1 MPETAV
7 TRSQTVIAT
16 LREWLLRGEFG
27 PDERLQEVA
36 LAEALGVS
44 RTPVREALRTLA
56 EEGLVVYAPNRG
68 YRARGF
74 SLDYV
79 MKAFRLRMT
88 LEGLGARL
96 AAEAGMT
103 QAVRQQ
109 FEALLAEGDALLA
122 TVDQPDFDHEAWRS
136 MNKRFHMAIHEHADN
151 ELLMQTA
158 RWSSRIPVVFAG
170 AFRWYTP
177 AEYRRSHDQHHRI
190 YDAIR
195 KGQPERAD
203 YLMQEHIYEAAEI
216 IRANFNELS
225 RH

>member
-1 MPETAV
+1 MTDTAV

-16 LREWLLRGEFG
+16 LRDWLLQGRFA

-36 LAEALGVS
+36 LAASLGVS

-74 SLDYV
+74 TLDYV

-96 AAEAGMT
+96 ATENGMT
-103 QAVRQQ
+103 PVVRAN
-109 FEALLAEGDALLA
+109 FEAILAEGDALLA
-122 TVDQPDFDHEAWRS
+122 SVERPEFSPEAWRE

-151 ELLMQTA
+151 ELLLQTA
-158 RWSSRIPVVFAG
+158 RWSARIPMVIAG

-177 AEYRRSHDQHHRI
+177 AHYRRSHEQHHRI
-190 YDAIR
+190 YDAMR
-195 KGQPERAD
+195 KGQAERAD
-203 YLMQEHIYEAAEI
+203 YLMQEHIYDAAEL
-216 IRANFNELS
+216 IRANFAQAG
-225 RH
+225 